1 MLTTRRSILAGA
13 TAALLA
19 PSGPA
24 RAMVPD
30 NFANLMRRVMA
41 LHWRGTGTFA
51 ADWVQGNQF
60 VSQIE
65 IDLQVDSDWDFTGQM
80 AESFNLDGRRYSGTS
95 RIWGNCWVVG
105 SKAGLSITGMRNIS
119 GDALPGNVGWSTS
132 TGDLQFHNDSDRAG
146 HFVLEGYLQDDTA
159 ATRTRVFLIDP

>member
-1 MLTTRRSILAGA
+1 M
-13 TAALLA
+13 AALSAIGWAGL
-19 PSGPA
+19 A
-24 RAMVPD
+24 RAAVPD
-30 NFANLMRRVMA
+30 GFASLMRRVMA

-65 IDLQVDSDWDFTGQM
+65 IDMQVDSDWDFTGQM
-80 AESFNLDGRRYSGTS
+80 AESFNLDGRRFAGTS

-105 SKAGLSITGMRNIS
+105 SKAGLSITGMRNLS
-119 GDALPGNVGWSTS
+119 GDALPGNAGWSTS
-132 TGDLQFHNDSDRAG
+132 KGDLLFHNDSDRAG

-159 ATRTRVFLIDP
+159 PTRTRVFLIDP